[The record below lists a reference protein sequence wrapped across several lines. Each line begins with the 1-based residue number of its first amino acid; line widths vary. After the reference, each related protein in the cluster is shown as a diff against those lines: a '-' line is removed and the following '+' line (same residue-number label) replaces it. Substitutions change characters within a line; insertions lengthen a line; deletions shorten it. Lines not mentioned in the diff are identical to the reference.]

1 LTYCA
6 VLFNQ
11 LFYLFQDIYD
21 LETLYSTVDDIDF
34 IVGALLET
42 PENDALVG
50 NTSRCIIG
58 DFFYRS
64 RVGDRFFYDNEGQ
77 SGQFSKCNQFILYLS
92 IPETFKF
99 FICLVNV

>member
-1 LTYCA
+1 
-6 VLFNQ
+6 
-11 LFYLFQDIYD
+11 
-21 LETLYSTVDDIDF
+21 VDDIDF

-64 RVGDRFFYDNEGQ
+64 RVGDRFFYDIEGQ
-77 SGQFSKCNQFILYLS
+77 SGQFSKCNQFILYFS
-92 IPETFKF
+92 IHNTFVF
-99 FICLVNV
+99 VIHLINFLI

>member
-1 LTYCA
+1 MSCVQPL
-6 VLFNQ
+6 VGFL
-11 LFYLFQDIYD
+11 LFQDIYD
-21 LETLYSTVDDIDF
+21 LETLYSSVDDIDF

-77 SGQFSKCNQFILYLS
+77 SGEFSKCKKFILFS
-92 IPETFKF
+92 CNSDPFGPFGTFEF
-99 FICLVNV
+99 F

>member
-1 LTYCA
+1 MYCA
-6 VLFNQ
+6 VLFNVQ
-11 LFYLFQDIYD
+11 PLYGFFLFQDIYD
-21 LETLYSTVDDIDF
+21 LETLYSSVDDIDF

-64 RVGDRFFYDNEGQ
+64 RVGDRFFYDNKGQ
-77 SGQFSKCNQFILYLS
+77 AGQFSKCNQFILYFS
-92 IPETFKF
+92 IRGTFVF
-99 FICLVNV
+99 FYF